1 MPSRIDLYIDMVNFL
16 LLNMIHFQR
25 KVNWTGFLE
34 LTREFIFYILF
45 SLKRQNYARCLSF
58 DYIQMLSLPQ
68 THLKVS
74 YYLHD
79 MRFTTSISRQPESK
93 LHCDQII
100 EMARKPLCKET
111 FKLLGKRENADS
123 CKHWIKINHI
133 ILSLREHIDAIVRRR
148 RRYNE
153 HKAFGIKRM
162 IHDHNN
168 TNGFEVIYLEVCG
181 TPQKNKSTSELMLKA
196 PWKWFK
202 KAMETD
208 TMIEKTKYY

>member
-1 MPSRIDLYIDMVNFL
+1 
-16 LLNMIHFQR
+16 MIHFQR
-25 KVNWTGFLE
+25 KVNWRGFLE

-45 SLKRQNYARCLSF
+45 ALKRQKYARCLSF
-58 DYIQMLSLPQ
+58 DYIKMLSLPR

-93 LHCDQII
+93 LPRDQIL
-100 EMARKPLCKET
+100 EMTRKPLCRET
-111 FKLLGKRENADS
+111 FKRLGERENADS

-133 ILSLREHIDAIVRRR
+133 ILSLREHIDAMVKRR

-153 HKAFGIKRM
+153 HKDFGIKRM
-162 IHDHNN
+162 IHDQNN
-168 TNGFEVIYLEVCG
+168 TIGFEVIYLEVCG
-181 TPQKNKSTSELMLKA
+181 NPNKYKSTSELMLKV
-196 PWKWFK
+196 PGKWFK

-208 TMIEKTKYY
+208 TMIEKTKSY

>member
-1 MPSRIDLYIDMVNFL
+1 
-16 LLNMIHFQR
+16 
-25 KVNWTGFLE
+25 
-34 LTREFIFYILF
+34 
-45 SLKRQNYARCLSF
+45 
-58 DYIQMLSLPQ
+58 MLSLPR

-93 LHCDQII
+93 LHCYQII
-100 EMARKPLCKET
+100 EMARKSLCRET
-111 FKLLGKRENADS
+111 FKRLGKRENADS

-133 ILSLREHIDAIVRRR
+133 ILSLREHIDAMVRRR

-153 HKAFGIKRM
+153 HKDFGIKRM
-162 IHDHNN
+162 IHDQNN

-181 TPQKNKSTSELMLKA
+181 NPNKYKSTSELMLKV
-196 PWKWFK
+196 PGKWFK

-208 TMIEKTKYY
+208 TMIEKTKTY